1 MERNEIERTVLD
13 VLGTILRQ
21 RFEAGAGI
29 SRRNTHAWDSLRHI
43 EIMFALEDE
52 FGIEFSEEELA
63 SLESVAKIVDAVRVR
78 HAP

>member
-1 MERNEIERTVLD
+1 MEHNEIERTVRD

-29 SRRNTHAWDSLRHI
+29 SRGNTPAWDSLKHI

-63 SLESVAKIVDAVRVR
+63 SLDSVPKIVDAVGVR
-78 HAP
+78 NAA